1 MILSLQINAFKVT
14 AHHKQLSQAV
24 QLGMPLPCSWEER
37 EGSELLS
44 SLLLSHMSSLLRTN
58 LSHMNRAGQS
68 QRTIWSVRYSLKVI

>member
-44 SLLLSHMSSLLRTN
+44 SLLLPHEQLLRTN